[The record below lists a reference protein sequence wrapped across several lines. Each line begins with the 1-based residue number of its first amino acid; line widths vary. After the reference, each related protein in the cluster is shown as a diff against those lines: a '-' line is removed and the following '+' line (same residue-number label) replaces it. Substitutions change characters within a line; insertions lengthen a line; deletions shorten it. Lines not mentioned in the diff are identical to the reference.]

1 MDIVMEVGEKWCE
14 EEQMEALSLA
24 RAAYE
29 AEAALDRG
37 EREGRFCFPCFL
49 PFHSEVAQIQYP

>member
-24 RAAYE
+24 RAYE
-29 AEAALDRG
+29 AEATLDRG
-37 EREGRFCFPCFL
+37 REGRFCFPCFL
-49 PFHSEVAQIQYP
+49 PSHSEVAQIQYP